1 MIRFIK
7 GRLAK
12 KEDGF
17 LIVEINGIGIGVE
30 IPTPVVSHLP
40 EVGKTIELYT
50 HLRMSDEG
58 LMLYGF
64 LSPKERD
71 IFEILINTSGLG
83 PRMSLAILSA
93 LPIDEFVQ
101 AILDKNIPMLT
112 KIPGIGKKKAERII
126 VELKDKVSLY
136 ATAMAETEPQK
147 EQKLQISETQRVRI
161 NDAIEALISLG
172 MKPNEATKAIYSAFR
187 ELGPNSTTAE
197 LIKLGLK
204 YK

>member
-7 GRLAK
+7 GNLAK

-17 LIVEINGIGIGVE
+17 LIVEVNGIGVGVE
-30 IPTPVVSHLP
+30 IPTPIVSQLP
-40 EVGKTIELYT
+40 EVGSTIELHTY
-50 HLRMSDEG
+50 LRMGDDG
-58 LMLYGF
+58 LALYGF

-126 VELKDKVSLY
+126 VELKDKISLY
-136 ATAMAETEPQK
+136 STAMAETPE
-147 EQKLQISETQRVRI
+147 EQKLEISEKQRVRI

-187 ELGPNSTTAE
+187 ELGSNTTTTE